1 MGGGSTG
8 KSGGIQRP
16 VLSLKRALHKVM
28 NSSSDVGS
36 GFDLNSLRME
46 LTSQNFMYHV
56 WLTLLLSSASATPEK
71 EISTSRPGDK
81 SSYLYPEVGK
91 KG

>member
-16 VLSLKRALHKVM
+16 ALSLKRALHKVM

-56 WLTLLLSSASATPEK
+56 
-71 EISTSRPGDK
+71 
-81 SSYLYPEVGK
+81 
-91 KG
+91 